1 MANNQNSNE
10 VIVALDIGTT
20 KVLCLVA
27 DFDDKDQLR
36 IVGVGQESC
45 KGLNKGVISEID
57 ATVRSIRKARDQA
70 RASSSHHIGSV
81 TTGIAGNHIKS
92 YNGNASINIENDEVT
107 EEDKDKVIQNASDI
121 DIPSD
126 QEILHRIPQ
135 YYNIDGQ
142 MGIKE
147 PLGMAGNRLEANV
160 HVITCSS
167 TAKKNLTKCIEN
179 SFLDVDEYVLQP
191 VASSYSVLTE
201 EEKLLGVCLVDIGG
215 GTTDIAIFTEG
226 NIKYSR
232 VIPVAGQMITNDIRI
247 GLCTSLDAAEEIK
260 IRFGSLLNE
269 PSDEQIM
276 IPIPSVS
283 DKPDT
288 EISKP
293 SLTHIIT
300 CRIDEILSQIEKEIS
315 SSGYAPKIRAG
326 IVFTGGGSKIF
337 GLDTYVENK
346 FSMSARI
353 GSPKAIQG
361 ITNLNGLTRYSTAV
375 GLLMYREEQLKEMPH
390 RRKSDNPLIIY
401 LSKAWGRLSNY
412 FQKEL

>member
-260 IRFGSLLNE
+260 IRFGSLINE
-269 PSDEQIM
+269 PSDEQ
-276 IPIPSVS
+276 
-283 DKPDT
+283 
-288 EISKP
+288 
-293 SLTHIIT
+293 
-300 CRIDEILSQIEKEIS
+300 EIS